1 MRMIKKS
8 RNVLF
13 QLFWCHWPSWW
24 HILRCLLQWR
34 SSFGGLFLC
43 LLQNT
48 KIPWIWLIFT
58 EYVAGAGY
66 QPQPSQ
72 STKNVSSASCDAS
85 LTERWASSCLLW
97 IGSRQWIFT
106 WLSQIFFKTFPFS
119 ESHRGPQGSLAM
131 MKIDC
136 EVTKKT
142 ISHKSCCAKSW
153 ARWKAP

>member
-1 MRMIKKS
+1 MFS
-8 RNVLF
+8 
-13 QLFWCHWPSWW
+13 
-24 HILRCLLQWR
+24 
-34 SSFGGLFLC
+34 SSFFDAIDRRDDTFYVVSFSGDHLLVGFSCSWQC